1 MYIIKNKNNL
11 GDSAMLL
18 FKRFSIFKM
27 IGIILLGAVA
37 LFFVFKASITGS
49 II

>member
-1 MYIIKNKNNL
+1 
-11 GDSAMLL
+11 MLL
-18 FKRFSIFKM
+18 FKRFSIFK
-27 IGIILLGAVA
+27 LLGIAIVTVIA